1 MIPDEEIERVREAA
15 DIVGIIAEYV
25 PLKRV
30 GSDFRGPCPFHQGT
44 HRNFSVSPRRRM
56 YHCFVCNAGGDV
68 FSFLQKRLG
77 VDWPTAVRMVA
88 ARSGIELKE
97 VVSRRPET
105 DPRTP
110 LWELNKAAE
119 LFFQRCL
126 WEGEEGEPARGY
138 LSSRGVERAAA
149 ERFGLGFA
157 PRDGDRLREHL
168 ESLGY
173 GEARLLEAGLFVKS
187 DDGAALRPRFRNR
200 LIFPIYDLAGQVAGF
215 GGRLL
220 GPGEPKY
227 LNSADSPAFN
237 KGRLLYGLNWARNA
251 IRRKDRSILVE
262 GYFDLVRAVLAG
274 FDEAVAPL
282 GTALTS
288 EQAALLVR
296 YSKNVFLA
304 YDADKAGRKATFRA
318 ADELLR
324 CGAAV
329 RVVQLPVGLDPDAFL
344 RQHGSEA
351 FEQLVGKS
359 KDVLELKI
367 ALLRKGGWFADL
379 HRRRRA
385 VDHLLPTLRS
395 AADPVTRDLYV
406 GWVAAAAGLD
416 RNVLEREVAGVAGV
430 ATVPARRSAMPR
442 PATASGRTVAK
453 SAGKRIVSSQRR
465 TEGVAAEREL
475 LRVMLVAPAQYE
487 FIRSSV
493 SASDFR
499 DPVYR
504 ELFEALLA
512 AGPEAAGGTVARRL
526 SAEASAAQQELLAGA
541 EGIQDFER
549 TAHDCVVRIRV
560 RQLKERN
567 AEIQR
572 LLVTARGDEKD
583 VLLSQKQS
591 NVEEIRRLLYG

>member
-1 MIPDEEIERVREAA
+1 VIPDEEIERVREAA

-56 YHCFVCNAGGDV
+56 YHCFVCNEGGDV

-88 ARSGIELKE
+88 ARSGIELRE
-97 VVSRRPET
+97 VVSRRSEA
-105 DPRTP
+105 DPRAP
-110 LWELNKAAE
+110 IWELNKAAE

-126 WEGEEGEPARGY
+126 WESEEGELAREY
-138 LSSRGVERAAA
+138 LASRGVERAAA

-168 ESLGY
+168 GGLGY
-173 GEARLLEAGLFVKS
+173 DGTRLLEAGLFVRS
-187 DDGAALRPRFRNR
+187 DDGATLRPRFRNR

-251 IRRKDRSILVE
+251 IRRRDRSILVE

-274 FDEAVAPL
+274 FEEAVAPL

-304 YDADKAGRKATFRA
+304 YDADTAGRKATFRA

-324 CGAAV
+324 YGAAV
-329 RVVQLPVGLDPDAFL
+329 RVVQLPAGLDPDAFL
-344 RQHGSEA
+344 RQRGSEA
-351 FEQLVGKS
+351 LERLVAKA

-379 HRRRRA
+379 HKRRRA
-385 VDHLLPTLRS
+385 VDHLLPTLR
-395 AADPVTRDLYV
+395 ATADPVTRDLYV
-406 GWVAAAAGLD
+406 GWVATAAGLD
-416 RNVLEREVAGVAGV
+416 RNVLEREVSGLAGVTTV
-430 ATVPARRSAMPR
+430 ANRRSAIPR
-442 PATASGRTVAK
+442 LATASRRTVVK
-453 SAGKRIVSSQRR
+453 QAGKRIMGSQRR

-475 LRVMLVAPAQYE
+475 LRVMLLAPAQYE

-512 AGPEAAGGTVARRL
+512 AGPEAAGGTLACQL
-526 SAEASAAQQELLAGA
+526 SAEASSAQQELLAGA

-560 RQLKERN
+560 RKLKERN